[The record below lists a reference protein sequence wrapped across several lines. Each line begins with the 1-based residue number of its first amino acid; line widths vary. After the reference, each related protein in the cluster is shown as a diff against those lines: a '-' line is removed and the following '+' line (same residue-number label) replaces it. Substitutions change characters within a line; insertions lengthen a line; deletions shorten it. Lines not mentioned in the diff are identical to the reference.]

1 MPGEIKAR
9 RSSLQV
15 ELEYWLFLFAAAL
28 AGIPPLRAA
37 YRIADICG
45 RLIFRFNRKQKERV
59 IQHLMHAGVAKDRGE
74 AIEIGRRNFIHFA
87 KLVVEIVVSPRYL
100 KKDNLSDFVTISG
113 PEESKRLFFNPGKS
127 RNCILICAHF
137 GNWEMAGQA
146 YTLLSGVPLLS
157 VMRPFDNPRIGEYIL
172 GSRVGGMHTVCDK
185 RGAFKPLLLQMKKSH
200 SVAFLVDQHANAK
213 EGVVTSFFGHPA
225 RTHKS
230 PAVLHLKT
238 GVPILLMMPRRAS
251 DDFKF
256 ELIISDPM
264 IVKPGG
270 NPDEDVV
277 RIMQMINDE
286 TEKVIRRYPEQWLW
300 AHRRWLDINR

>member
-1 MPGEIKAR
+1 MPVKINAR
-9 RSSLQV
+9 HGPLQMG
-15 ELEYWLFLFAAAL
+15 LEYRLFLFAAAL

-59 IQHLMHAGVAKDRGE
+59 IQHLMHAGVAKDRGG
-74 AIEIGRRNFIHFA
+74 AIGIGRRNFIHFA
-87 KLVVEIVVSPRYL
+87 KLLVEIVVSPRYL
-100 KKDNLSDFVTISG
+100 KKENLSGFVTING

-146 YTLLSGVPLLS
+146 YTMLSGVPLLS

-185 RGAFKPLLLQMKKSH
+185 RGALKPLLLQMKNSH

-213 EGVVTSFFGHPA
+213 EGVLTSFFGHPA
-225 RTHKS
+225 RTHKA
-230 PAVLHLKT
+230 PALLHLKT
-238 GVPILLMMPRRAS
+238 GVPILLMMPRRVS

-256 ELIISDPM
+256 EFIISEP
-264 IVKPGG
+264 ISFSPGG
-270 NPDEDVV
+270 NQEEDLLK
-277 RIMQMINDE
+277 IMQRINDE
-286 TEKVIRRYPEQWLW
+286 TEKVIRSYPEQWLW